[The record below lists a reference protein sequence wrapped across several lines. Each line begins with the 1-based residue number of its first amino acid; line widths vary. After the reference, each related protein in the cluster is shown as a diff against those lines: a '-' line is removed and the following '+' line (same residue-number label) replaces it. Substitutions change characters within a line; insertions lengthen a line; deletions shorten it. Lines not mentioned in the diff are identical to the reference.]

1 MSNEIRPDNERD
13 NRIIAMMND
22 ASLCPVLEE
31 SKVGVSDYMK
41 LPVSRLAALG
51 TAFEPLAAAVQTAVS
66 GAGGSGLYYV
76 DTAGK
81 TMFQMNGTNSF
92 IGSLKTVGGMV
103 GGGQAQM
110 IPFACDPTML
120 FMAAALANIDKK
132 IDTIKEMQ
140 QEMMDF
146 LIRKEKSELKG
157 NLNFLY
163 DVFNNYKY
171 NWDNEMYKS
180 SNHTMVLHVRKEA
193 EAKIILYR
201 EQIITKVNKKS
212 RIHRDKMVN
221 KQLQAVQDQFKD
233 YQLALYMLAFSSF
246 LDVMLLGNY
255 NKEYLSGI
263 SAKLDDYSIKYKE
276 LYTQCYEEI
285 FEYSSSS
292 VESSIQ
298 KKISKTTSAVGK
310 FAEKIP
316 VVEKTQIDETLI
328 AKGDKLDD
336 KVTEKVRRQM
346 KQLIEQQGNFVR
358 PFIDNIDAINRL
370 NNDPVQLVVEKD
382 NLYIATIS

>member
-1 MSNEIRPDNERD
+1 MNDEIIPDNERD

-31 SKVGVSDYMK
+31 SKVGVSDYTK

-81 TMFQMNGTNSF
+81 TMFQMNGTNNF

-120 FMAAALANIDKK
+120 FMAVALANIDKK
-132 IDTIKEMQ
+132 LDTIKEMQ

-212 RIHRDKMVN
+212 RIHSDKMVN

-276 LYTQCYEEI
+276 LYTQCYEKI

-292 VESSIQ
+292 VESFIQ

-328 AKGDKLDD
+328 ARGDKLDD
-336 KVTEKVRRQM
+336 RVTEKVHGQM

-358 PFIDNIDAINRL
+358 PFIDNIEDINRL

>member
-1 MSNEIRPDNERD
+1 M
-13 NRIIAMMND
+13 
-22 ASLCPVLEE
+22 
-31 SKVGVSDYMK
+31 
-41 LPVSRLAALG
+41 
-51 TAFEPLAAAVQTAVS
+51 S

-81 TMFQMNGTNSF
+81 TMFQMNGTNNF
-92 IGSLKTVGGMV
+92 IGSLKTAGGMV

-110 IPFACDPTML
+110 IPFACDP
-120 FMAAALANIDKK
+120 A
-132 IDTIKEMQ
+132 
-140 QEMMDF
+140 
-146 LIRKEKSELKG
+146 
-157 NLNFLY
+157 
-163 DVFNNYKY
+163 
-171 NWDNEMYKS
+171 
-180 SNHTMVLHVRKEA
+180 MVLHVRKEA

-201 EQIITKVNKKS
+201 EQIIAKVNKKS
-212 RIHRDKMVN
+212 RIHSDKMVN

-276 LYTQCYEEI
+276 LYTQCYEKI

-328 AKGDKLDD
+328 ARGDKLDD
-336 KVTEKVRRQM
+336 KVTEKVHGQM

-358 PFIDNIDAINRL
+358 PFIDNIEDINRL

>member
-1 MSNEIRPDNERD
+1 MSIEIKPDDERD

-22 ASLCPVLEE
+22 TSLCLALKE
-31 SKVGVSDYMK
+31 SKVGVSDYTK
-41 LPVSRLAALG
+41 LPVSKLAALG
-51 TAFEPLAAAVQTAVS
+51 TAFEPLASAVQVAVS

-81 TMFQMNGTNSF
+81 TMFQMNGTNNF
-92 IGSLKTVGGMV
+92 IGSLKTAESMV

-110 IPFACDPTML
+110 IPFACDSTML

-132 IDTIKEMQ
+132 LDTIKEIQ

-146 LIRKEKSELKG
+146 LMRKEKSELKG

-163 DVFNNYKY
+163 DIFKNYKY
-171 NWDNEMYKS
+171 NWDNEMYKN

-193 EAKIILYR
+193 EAKIVLYR
-201 EQIITKVNKKS
+201 EQIIAKVNKKS
-212 RIHRDKMVN
+212 LIHSDKTVN
-221 KQLQAVQDQFKD
+221 KQLQDVQDHFKD
-233 YQLALYMLAFSSF
+233 YQLALYMLAFSS
-246 LDVMLLGNY
+246 LSDVMLLGNY

-263 SAKLDDYSIKYKE
+263 SAKLDDCSIKYKE

-298 KKISKTTSAVGK
+298 KKISKTTSAAGK

-328 AKGDKLDD
+328 IRG
-336 KVTEKVRRQM
+336 
-346 KQLIEQQGNFVR
+346 
-358 PFIDNIDAINRL
+358 
-370 NNDPVQLVVEKD
+370 
-382 NLYIATIS
+382 